1 MAPRSK
7 RSRTNQN
14 NARKRF
20 QINRIDPEN
29 GTCDMPLDATATTD
43 EAVLN
48 EESDAHLIE
57 QIEEEMYVEEVLWD
71 NGEIAE
77 KLKTLRTSYYSE
89 ADKYLKYRTRPGD
102 SERTLRRWKAK
113 LKTDIR
119 MGSLLDYNFTV
130 SSGRDSND
138 QSASTGR
145 SLLADS

>member
-20 QINRIDPEN
+20 QSNRIDYQRSEN
-29 GTCDMPLDATATTD
+29 GTCDTLLDAHATTD
-43 EAVLN
+43 EVVVN
-48 EESDAHLIE
+48 EGGDTHLIGSNF
-57 QIEEEMYVEEVLWD
+57 IEEEMYVEEVHWD

-77 KLKTLRTSYYSE
+77 KLKTLRISYYSE
-89 ADKYLKYRTRPGD
+89 ADKNLKYTTRPGD

-130 SSGRDSND
+130 SSGSNCND
-138 QSASTGR
+138 QIANTGQ
-145 SLLADS
+145 S